1 MSEFM
6 RDEMM
11 MELFQQEAE
20 AQTAVLNRDLLL
32 LERHPTSAAELEACM
47 RAAHSLKGAARIVGL
62 DEAVGVAH
70 VMEDCLVAAQE
81 GRLLLTPQ
89 HIDTLLAGTDLLL
102 HITDSQA
109 LEHIQPFIQRL
120 ENLLNQPTASV
131 QSSPNE
137 DELLAASLVLPE
149 PVAPIEVAE
158 NYQHEQRP
166 SDQNERVLRVTA
178 EHLNVLLDLSSK
190 ALVELRQVKPVV
202 DGLERLRRQQATT
215 AKTLVSLHEQLKQQ
229 GLAERFDTQL
239 QEIIEQFKSY
249 QSNLVNKISALDE
262 YNWQANRRAQRLYDT
277 ALMCRMRPFADV
289 MLGQARMVRDLGRSL
304 SKQVQLKIEGEN
316 TQVDRDVLKRLEAP
330 LIHLLRNAV
339 DHAMETPEERL
350 QQGKS
355 SEGSIIVRAYH
366 HTDKLRVEVE
376 DDGRGIDLEKLRHTI
391 VSKQLTNQQTAAQ
404 LTEQELLSFLF
415 LPSFSMRTV
424 VTEVSG
430 RGVGLD
436 AVHHEM
442 HQLRGSVTLQQI
454 TGKGALFCLEMPLTL
469 SIVRSLLVEIS
480 QEAYAF
486 PLAHIERMV
495 SIATTDIVQL
505 DGRQHFWY
513 QQTAVGLIS
522 ASQVLQRPEVALE
535 RTQVPI
541 VLVRNGEV
549 LHGIVVDKLLGE
561 QTLVVIPLDHRLGKI
576 QDVSAGAV
584 LDNGTPVLIIDV
596 EDMLHTIEKLVSSG
610 HLQRVDKGTNQAN
623 IINRQRILVVDD
635 SLTVRE
641 LERKLL
647 ISKGYDVSIAVD
659 GMEAWNML
667 RAEVFDLV
675 VTDIDMPRMNGIEL
689 VTLIRRDSRLQ
700 RLPVMIVSY
709 KDREEDRLRGLDAGA
724 DYYLAKAS
732 FHDEALIDAVV
743 DLIGAAQA

>member
-1 MSEFM
+1 
-6 RDEMM
+6 
-11 MELFQQEAE
+11 
-20 AQTAVLNRDLLL
+20 
-32 LERHPTSAAELEACM
+32 
-47 RAAHSLKGAARIVGL
+47 
-62 DEAVGVAH
+62 
-70 VMEDCLVAAQE
+70 
-81 GRLLLTPQ
+81 
-89 HIDTLLAGTDLLL
+89 
-102 HITDSQA
+102 
-109 LEHIQPFIQRL
+109 
-120 ENLLNQPTASV
+120 
-131 QSSPNE
+131 
-137 DELLAASLVLPE
+137 
-149 PVAPIEVAE
+149 
-158 NYQHEQRP
+158 
-166 SDQNERVLRVTA
+166 
-178 EHLNVLLDLSSK
+178 
-190 ALVELRQVKPVV
+190 
-202 DGLERLRRQQATT
+202 
-215 AKTLVSLHEQLKQQ
+215 
-229 GLAERFDTQL
+229 
-239 QEIIEQFKSY
+239 
-249 QSNLVNKISALDE
+249 
-262 YNWQANRRAQRLYDT
+262 
-277 ALMCRMRPFADV
+277 
-289 MLGQARMVRDLGRSL
+289 
-304 SKQVQLKIEGEN
+304 
-316 TQVDRDVLKRLEAP
+316 
-330 LIHLLRNAV
+330 
-339 DHAMETPEERL
+339 
-350 QQGKS
+350 
-355 SEGSIIVRAYH
+355 
-366 HTDKLRVEVE
+366 
-376 DDGRGIDLEKLRHTI
+376 LRHTI

-442 HQLRGSVTLQQI
+442 QQLRGSVTLQQI

-495 SIATTDIVQL
+495 SIAATDIVQL